1 MEPPVSTRKTPPASD
16 LKSFR
21 AAYETLQRHAHQLR
35 TQTEP
40 NIDDLLTL
48 VNESVEAYK
57 VCKTRI
63 DAVEKALQEALDDP
77 ELSELMEEGAS
88 ASGEG
93 GAPGGGSGVSQSD
106 DDPAG
111 SMASSSTQSPAGDDE
126 VPDLDDEIPF

>member
-1 MEPPVSTRKTPPASD
+1 MSTRKTPPASD

-21 AAYETLQRHAHQLR
+21 AAYETLQKHAHQLR

-77 ELSELMEEGAS
+77 ELSDLMEEGAS

-93 GAPGGGSGVSQSD
+93 GAPGGGSSASQQD
-106 DDPAG
+106 DDPAA
-111 SMASSSTQSPAGDDE
+111 SPKASSSTQSPAGDDE